1 MLGSSGFVAP
11 FIFDAKNQPTE
22 LYATM
27 AAVTQEQQL
36 WNDWKD
42 LESEMSNLLSVQDN
56 NNRDIIDTTNY
67 SIGVILGEILS
78 SSEPQRL
85 RKLSHSITT
94 KLTNAIHVEKT
105 ALDAESSEVSE
116 RIANVSHLENEITNL
131 RRANDTIIN
140 KKDELINVVIPAQ
153 TALASMVITEIDN
166 VENRHIKMN
175 NKIKHELSLHALVT
189 NIKWDYGLSKK
200 EVLVGEVSIPNK
212 CVHRRFVIDRGEDV
226 SEYDIAEQLWTT
238 IGG

>member
-1 MLGSSGFVAP
+1 
-11 FIFDAKNQPTE
+11 
-22 LYATM
+22 M
-27 AAVTQEQQL
+27 AAAAQEQPH
-36 WNDWKD
+36 DWKD
-42 LESEMSNLLSVQDN
+42 LESEMSNLLSAQEN
-56 NNRDIIDTTNY
+56 NNRTIIDTTNY

-85 RKLSHSITT
+85 RTLSHSITT
-94 KLTNAIHVEKT
+94 KLANSIHIEKT

-116 RIANVSHLENEITNL
+116 RMANVLHLENEISNL
-131 RRANDTIIN
+131 RRTNDDIIT
-140 KKDELINVVIPAQ
+140 KKNELINVVIPAQ
-153 TALASMVITEIDN
+153 TALASTVITEIDN

-200 EVLVGEVSIPNK
+200 EVLAGEVSIPNK